1 MLLQNVNLLM
11 NPIKSK
17 IICYHQAREIA
28 AEGQGERKK
37 ERKRE
42 RKRERERDGQKDTLT
57 YTVIHTGTRTL
68 YKDRSLFNCC
78 S

>member
-42 RKRERERDGQKDTLT
+42 RKRESVCVVGGRVNAVGILLSSDDTRE
-57 YTVIHTGTRTL
+57 
-68 YKDRSLFNCC
+68 
-78 S
+78 